1 MYIGAYYSVLVV
13 DDDGGSVVFFSLYEF
28 QKAGK
33 STYVL
38 DYQLLNSNGFGKAGK
53 STCVLDYRP
62 LNSGGSLAVR
72 TLYII
77 IINIIIVV
85 VNVRLQIQGLCGLR
99 GCPCECARPGTAPA
113 CWTSG

>member
-1 MYIGAYYSVLVV
+1 MYIGAYYRVYLCKICTVS
-13 DDDGGSVVFFSLYEF
+13 EF
-28 QKAGK
+28 GKAGK
-33 STYVL
+33 STCVL
-38 DYQLLNSNGFGKAGK
+38 DYRPLTSGGFGKAGK

-72 TLYII
+72 ILYIAI
-77 IINIIIVV
+77 NNIIIVV

-99 GCPCECARPGTAPA
+99 GCPCARPGTAPA

>member
-1 MYIGAYYSVLVV
+1 MCLCKICTVS
-13 DDDGGSVVFFSLYEF
+13 E
-28 QKAGK
+28 
-33 STYVL
+33 
-38 DYQLLNSNGFGKAGK
+38 FGKAGK

-62 LNSGGSLAVR
+62 LTSGGFGKAGKSTRVLDYRPLNSGGSLAVR
-72 TLYII
+72 ILYIA